1 MLLKRAE
8 RSQNYKMKLQLD
20 MGKKRV
26 PNHVKGNNTNE
37 TVHLYDKQISID
49 EGPSSKVAN

>member
-20 MGKKRV
+20 MGKNRV
-26 PNHVKGNNTNE
+26 PNHVKGNTNE
-37 TVHLYDKQISID
+37 TVHLYDK
-49 EGPSSKVAN
+49 

>member
-8 RSQNYKMKLQLD
+8 RSQNYKMKLQMD

-26 PNHVKGNNTNE
+26 PNHTTKNAE
-37 TVHLYDKQISID
+37 TVHLYD
-49 EGPSSKVAN
+49 

>member
-37 TVHLYDKQISID
+37 TVHLYDK
-49 EGPSSKVAN
+49 